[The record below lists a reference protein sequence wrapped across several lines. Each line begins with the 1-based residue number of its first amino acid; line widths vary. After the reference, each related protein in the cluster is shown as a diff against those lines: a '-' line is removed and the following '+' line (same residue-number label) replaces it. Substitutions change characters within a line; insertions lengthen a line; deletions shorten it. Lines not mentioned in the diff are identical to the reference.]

1 MRKSLI
7 CRKRKVEP
15 DFHLVGL
22 INPAISYV
30 LPWMKKLSKIIL
42 KYTDENYLF
51 KDDDTHDFIKTN
63 NSVAI
68 KLNTNKLENKIFAN
82 QFILSIK
89 NPVYI

>member
-82 QFILSIK
+82 QFILSLK
-89 NPVYI
+89 YPVYI